1 MDLKD
6 FIRDVPDFPQ
16 AGILFRDI
24 TPILKNSEAF
34 NTVID
39 LIRQECYE
47 LNFDTIVGV
56 ESRGFIFGA
65 PLACAMDKSFV
76 PVRKEG
82 KLPGDTIS
90 ASYSLEYGSNT
101 LEIHDGDIAPGS
113 RVLVIDDLLATGGTI
128 GATAELVEKS
138 QGIIAGIGL
147 VIELTGLGGRERL
160 KKYDVFSLIQY

>member
-16 AGILFRDI
+16 VGILFRDI

-39 LIRQECYE
+39 LIRQECSE

-65 PLACAMDKSFV
+65 PLACTMHKSFV

-128 GATAELVEKS
+128 EATAELVERS
-138 QGIIAGIGL
+138 QGIVAGIGL
-147 VIELTGLGGRERL
+147 VVELIGLGGRERL

>member
-39 LIRQECYE
+39 LIRQECSE

-128 GATAELVEKS
+128 GATAELVERS
-138 QGIIAGIGL
+138 QGIVAGIGL

-160 KKYDVFSLIQY
+160 KKYDVFSLLQY

>member
-16 AGILFRDI
+16 EGILFRDI
-24 TPILKNSEAF
+24 TPILKNADAF
-34 NTVID
+34 NTAID
-39 LIRQECYE
+39 LIRQKCSE

-65 PLACAMDKSFV
+65 PLACAMGKSFV

-101 LEIHDGDIAPGS
+101 LEIHAGDIAPGS

-128 GATAELVEKS
+128 EATAELVERS
-138 QGIIAGIGL
+138 QGVVAGI
-147 VIELTGLGGRERL
+147 
-160 KKYDVFSLIQY
+160 

>member
-128 GATAELVEKS
+128 EATAKLVERS
-138 QGIIAGIGL
+138 QGIVAGIGL

>member
-24 TPILKNSEAF
+24 TPILKNSKAF

-39 LIRQECYE
+39 LIRQECSE

-138 QGIIAGIGL
+138 QGIVAGIGL

>member
-113 RVLVIDDLLATGGTI
+113 RVLLIDDLLATGGTI
-128 GATAELVEKS
+128 EATAELVERS
-138 QGIIAGIGL
+138 QGIVAGIGL

>member
-1 MDLKD
+1 MDLKA

-39 LIRQECYE
+39 LIRQECSE

-128 GATAELVEKS
+128 EATAELVERS
-138 QGIIAGIGL
+138 QGIVARIGL

>member
-6 FIRDVPDFPQ
+6 YVRDVPDFPQ
-16 AGILFRDI
+16 VGILFRDI
-24 TPILKNSEAF
+24 TPILKNAHAF
-34 NTVID
+34 NTVIE
-39 LIRQECYE
+39 LIRQKCSE

-82 KLPGDTIS
+82 KLPGETIS

-101 LEIHDGDIAPGS
+101 LEIHAGDIAPGS
-113 RVLVIDDLLATGGTI
+113 RVLLIDDLLATGGTI
-128 GATAELVEKS
+128 EATAELIERS
-138 QGIIAGIGL
+138 QGAVAGIGL

>member
-16 AGILFRDI
+16 EGILFRDI
-24 TPILKNSEAF
+24 TPILKNADAF
-34 NTVID
+34 NTAID
-39 LIRQECYE
+39 LIRQKCSE

-65 PLACAMDKSFV
+65 PLACAMGKSFV

-101 LEIHDGDIAPGS
+101 LEIHAGDIAPGS

-128 GATAELVEKS
+128 EATAELVERS
-138 QGIIAGIGL
+138 QGVVAGIGL
-147 VIELTGLGGRERL
+147 VIELNGLGGRERL
-160 KKYDVFSLIQY
+160 KKYNVFSLIQY